1 MHQLFKLLIC
11 LSLLLVTC
19 ACSAPQ
25 QPLPLN
31 NREDVAWPAAP
42 LRPKIKWVRN
52 ISSPEDIGLKKSFWD
67 QVKEFFV
74 GEEQINIV
82 KPYGVHVDQEGRI
95 FVVDTG
101 SARVH
106 IFDERRHSYQAIG
119 GDDVSPLKS
128 PICAIRDDLDNL
140 YISDS
145 AVGTVFRY
153 NLTDKTL
160 QPFTKTPLQ
169 RPTGLGFNP
178 SKGWFYVAETAAH
191 RIVVLD
197 RQGVQLFT
205 FGQRGGGP
213 GEFNFP
219 TDLWVDEDG
228 WVYVTDA
235 LNARIQIFTAKGE
248 QLEAFGEH
256 GDTPGTFAKPKGI
269 TVDPHGHIYVCDALF
284 DAIQIFDQ
292 EGSLLMAF
300 GETGDRPGE
309 FWMPSGI
316 FATLDGY
323 IYVTDTYNKRI
334 QVFQHL
340 RCKPGL
346 DENCIFD

>member
-1 MHQLFKLLIC
+1 MRHTFKLIIW
-11 LSLLLVTC
+11 LSLTLLVA
-19 ACSAPQ
+19 ACSAVQPPAPQ
-25 QPLPLN
+25 EPV
-31 NREDVAWPAAP
+31 EEVVWPAAP
-42 LRPKIKWVRN
+42 LHPKIKWIRE
-52 ISSPEDIGLKKSFWD
+52 IRGPQDIGIEKTFWD
-67 QVKEFFV
+67 RFKEFFV

-82 KPYGVHVDQEGRI
+82 KPYGVHVDQDGRI
-95 FVVDTG
+95 FLVDTG

-106 IFDERRHSYQAIG
+106 VFDERRHTYQAIG
-119 GDDVSPLKS
+119 GDVDSPLQS

-145 AVGTVFRY
+145 ATGLIYRY
-153 NLTDKTL
+153 NLTKKTL
-160 QPFTKTPLQ
+160 SPFSQIILQ
-169 RPTGLGFNP
+169 RPTGLAFNP
-178 SKGWFYVAETAAH
+178 NRGWFYVTETAAH
-191 RIVVLD
+191 QVVVLD
-197 RQGVQLFT
+197 RQGNKLFA

-235 LNARIQIFTAKGE
+235 LNARIQIFTTTG
-248 QLEAFGEH
+248 QPLEEFGEH
-256 GDTPGTFAKPKGI
+256 GDTPGTFSKPKGI
-269 TVDPHGHIYVCDALF
+269 AVDPHGHIYICDALF
-284 DAIQIFDQ
+284 DAIQVFDQ
-292 EGSLLMAF
+292 EGNLLMGF
-300 GETGDRPGE
+300 GETGDRPGQ

-316 FATLDGY
+316 FTTLDGT

-340 RCKPGL
+340 RCKPGV